1 MHRTPIITGLMTTM
15 IFLLVVL
22 TLASGFGVDLTQ
34 AVSQALP
41 VLVATGVAVAL
52 GMIVVSRELA

>member
-1 MHRTPIITGLMTTM
+1 MHRTPIITGLMTTL

-22 TLASGFGVDLTQ
+22 TLATGFGVDLAQ

-41 VLVATGVAVAL
+41 VLLASGVAVAL
-52 GMIVVSRELA
+52 GMIVVGRELA